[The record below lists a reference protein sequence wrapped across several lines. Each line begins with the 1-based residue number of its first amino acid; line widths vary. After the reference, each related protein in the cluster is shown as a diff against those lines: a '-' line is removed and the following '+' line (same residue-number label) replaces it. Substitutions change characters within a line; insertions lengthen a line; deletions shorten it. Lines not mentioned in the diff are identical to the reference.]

1 MTTIPTIRKILLI
14 SALAAA
20 SFATP
25 ARAGDFE
32 LTLLGGVRIG
42 NLESSATS
50 GEEWLRE
57 NSTFGLA
64 LGWPEQADK
73 TLELVFTHQET
84 ALDEPEGDGSVGID
98 LHTVGLGGT
107 YSNLEHKGW
116 RPFVSGTGGL
126 TLATPEVSGYDTN
139 LYATLTVGAGVFV
152 PVSKKA
158 GFRFEGRGLLAVA
171 FDGSGAICGDG
182 ACLVGL
188 SGSGFGQFEVL
199 AGFTW
204 SP

>member
-1 MTTIPTIRKILLI
+1 MPRIRRIL
-14 SALAAA
+14 ALAALL
-20 SFATP
+20 ATAGVP
-25 ARAGDFE
+25 AARAGDLQ

-50 GEEWLRE
+50 GSEWLRE
-57 NSTFGLA
+57 NSTLGLA
-64 LGWPEQADK
+64 FGWPDGSDR
-73 TLELVFTHQET
+73 TLELIFTHQET
-84 ALDEPEGDGSVGID
+84 ALEGPDDARPVGLD

-107 YSNLEHKGW
+107 YASLEHAGW

-126 TLATPEVSGYDTN
+126 TLAIPESSDYDVN
-139 LYATLTVGAGVFV
+139 LYATLTVGAGLFV
-152 PVSKKA
+152 PVSTKA

-171 FDGSGAICGDG
+171 FDGSGTICGDG